1 MKERE
6 REKGEKWWWGGSGRV
21 KERWRG
27 GGEVERK
34 EKKSLAK
41 KKQRKGTK
49 REKEG
54 KREGQIGRRADCRVS
69 SCKINGGMLSFFFTG
84 ISSSCYGNRPK
95 PAGLFL
101 KTSPVLQVHR
111 DRPQIVSLE
120 EHASLSC
127 HETNELCAGFRNN
140 GS

>member
-6 REKGEKWWWGGSGRV
+6 REKGEERGGDSVRV

-49 REKEG
+49 AEKEG
-54 KREGQIGRRADCRVS
+54 KRDRLA
-69 SCKINGGMLSFFFTG
+69 GGL
-84 ISSSCYGNRPK
+84 IAECLVVR
-95 PAGLFL
+95 
-101 KTSPVLQVHR
+101 
-111 DRPQIVSLE
+111 
-120 EHASLSC
+120 
-127 HETNELCAGFRNN
+127 
-140 GS
+140 